1 MSARPL
7 GVILSAG
14 KGSRIDPF
22 NVHYP
27 KPMLPVCNRPI
38 LEHQIEQMKSVGIRE
53 VIIVVGHLKETIVEY
68 IGDGSALG
76 VSVRYVEQMST
87 LGIAH
92 AVMQLERHV
101 DRPFLL
107 YLGDI
112 LYVPRNLGSM
122 VEIAEREQAVV
133 VLAAKKE
140 LDREA
145 IYKNFLVDADVRGR
159 VSRVIEKPRWLV
171 NDLKGC
177 GIYYFQPDFFDAVRL
192 TPRTALRDEY
202 EITHA
207 IQISIDLGHK
217 VFVAPVVEWDLN
229 ITFAADIL
237 VGNRFW
243 RERLGLANVVA
254 PGAEVHPGAR
264 LSGAIVGAGARI
276 RHPIALDNVVVFAG
290 ADVDSQEDLS
300 DCLLFRDQIVRCK
313 RAADAGAAAS

>member
-1 MSARPL
+1 MPMTAPL

-22 NVHYP
+22 NVHFP

-38 LEHQIEQMKSVGIRE
+38 LEHQIDQMKSIGIRE
-53 VIIVVGHLKETIVEY
+53 VIIVVGHLKEAILAHL
-68 IGDGSALG
+68 GDGSRLG
-76 VSVRYVEQMST
+76 VSIRYVEQQAT

-112 LYVPRNLGSM
+112 LYVPKDLGSM
-122 VEIAEREQAVV
+122 VEIADREQAVA
-133 VLAAKKE
+133 VLAAKRE
-140 LDREA
+140 ADREA
-145 IYKNFLVDADVRGR
+145 ITKNFLIDADVRGR
-159 VSRVIEKPRWLV
+159 VSRVVEKPRWLV

-177 GIYYFQPDFFDAVRL
+177 GIYFFQPDFFDAVRL

-207 IQISIDLGHK
+207 IQISIDLGQK

-229 ITFAADIL
+229 ITFARDLL
-237 VGNRFW
+237 VGNRYW
-243 RERLGLANVVA
+243 RERMGVANVVA
-254 PGAEVHPGAR
+254 PDAEVHPRAR
-264 LSGAIVGAGARI
+264 LSGAVVGPRARV
-276 RHPIALDNVVVFAG
+276 RNPIALENVVVFEG
-290 ADVDSQEDLS
+290 TEVDAREDLR
-300 DCLLFRDQIVRCK
+300 DCLVFRDQTVRCQEA
-313 RAADAGAAAS
+313 R